1 MNRILSTVEALL
13 SVVHQRPLLWVGLLL
28 DPHRQCSSVISS
40 KGLFMTA
47 TVKCP
52 FYCTEISILL
62 LTNNQVACM
71 AKVDSSGRLV
81 EGRPILAGCLFRA
94 SRFFAIAL
102 NDGYFQRWVDCVYW
116 CIERTFVSVKKAWVY
131 IITNRN
137 KSVLYTGVTSDMPGR
152 LQKHVDGHYKGFA
165 SKYGLPAGFA
175 H

>member
-1 MNRILSTVEALL
+1 M
-13 SVVHQRPLLWVGLLL
+13 
-28 DPHRQCSSVISS
+28 
-40 KGLFMTA
+40 
-47 TVKCP
+47 
-52 FYCTEISILL
+52 
-62 LTNNQVACM
+62 
-71 AKVDSSGRLV
+71 
-81 EGRPILAGCLFRA
+81 FRA

-165 SKYGLPAGFA
+165 SKYGCKYLMYYEEYDSILDAIAREKELKGWSRARKETLINSTNPGWESLNKKFLE
-175 H
+175 